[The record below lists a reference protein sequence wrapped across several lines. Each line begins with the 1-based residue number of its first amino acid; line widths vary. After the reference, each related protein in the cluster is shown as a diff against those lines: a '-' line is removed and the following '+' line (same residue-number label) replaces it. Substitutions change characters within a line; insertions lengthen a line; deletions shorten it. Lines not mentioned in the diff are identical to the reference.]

1 MVSELS
7 NELFAVDVQGKKVV
21 ASISVLP
28 GGKTNL
34 KDTAAIRMSGDGKR
48 VYVSTRTQDILS
60 VLVVD
65 GPSLSLEQT
74 VRCGKHPRDFI
85 LWENHLL
92 VAERDSDRLVSY
104 ALRDGCI
111 DHQEDSVTVPE
122 GIAVVMEE
130 QSCVSYVSSRFVD
143 PEEMAHYQEAT
154 SLEIIVRELELHNTY
169 VATYHR
175 KEDKRVICEQ
185 INYNWLDKAN
195 GEILVTRTNVTTAYE
210 REQKQ
215 LREIDEARQVAEKAS
230 HSKEEFLSRIS
241 HDIRTPI
248 SAIIGMVAF
257 ADKDHSSNYDKQTMN
272 ISARVDTNI
281 QYASNAADFN
291 VFADELKVTPAFTA
305 NEWKNPNLSKVTG
318 YAKEQ
323 IVQYLMGN
331 IDVKTCVTN
340 VDKKG
345 AGFFK

>member
-1 MVSELS
+1 MIGYVGTYTTDRSKGLYRFSWDNGKFGNVDLFANVANPKYVAVGGGRVAALADFPSGSGVALFSHDGKLLDHIAYEKATGCFLSWIGNHLYAANYHEGTFSLLTVQDDRLQLDRNVLVKKGCGCHQVLLHDGKLWVPCLFLDEVRIYTPQGDECGRIRFPQGSGPRHGVFSPDGRYLYMVSELS

-28 GGKTNL
+28 GGKTHL

-60 VLVVD
+60 VLAVD

-130 QSCVSYVSSRFVD
+130 QS
-143 PEEMAHYQEAT
+143 
-154 SLEIIVRELELHNTY
+154 
-169 VATYHR
+169 
-175 KEDKRVICEQ
+175 
-185 INYNWLDKAN
+185 
-195 GEILVTRTNVTTAYE
+195 
-210 REQKQ
+210 
-215 LREIDEARQVAEKAS
+215 
-230 HSKEEFLSRIS
+230 
-241 HDIRTPI
+241 
-248 SAIIGMVAF
+248 
-257 ADKDHSSNYDKQTMN
+257 
-272 ISARVDTNI
+272 
-281 QYASNAADFN
+281 
-291 VFADELKVTPAFTA
+291 
-305 NEWKNPNLSKVTG
+305 
-318 YAKEQ
+318 
-323 IVQYLMGN
+323 
-331 IDVKTCVTN
+331 
-340 VDKKG
+340 
-345 AGFFK
+345 